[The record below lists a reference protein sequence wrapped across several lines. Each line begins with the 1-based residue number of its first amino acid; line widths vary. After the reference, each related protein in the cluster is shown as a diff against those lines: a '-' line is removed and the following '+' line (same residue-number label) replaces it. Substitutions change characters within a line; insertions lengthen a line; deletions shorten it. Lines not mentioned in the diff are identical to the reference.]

1 MIGLRTLV
9 LNANYMPVSIFPLH
23 TIVVED
29 AITKV
34 FNNTVHVVFD
44 HDRKVAHPTLDMNW
58 PSVIARN
65 RNSRPRESVRFARE
79 SLYYRD
85 HGMCQY
91 CGTTMNMKQ
100 TTYDHVIPRSKGG
113 THTWDNVV
121 MSCSKCN
128 NVKADRMPR
137 DSFVPI
143 QKPYKPTYWQL
154 IANRR
159 KFPIWVD
166 CPSWIDFL
174 GEWEAEIRTY

>member
-1 MIGLRTLV
+1 
-9 LNANYMPVSIFPLH
+9 
-23 TIVVED
+23 
-29 AITKV
+29 
-34 FNNTVHVVFD
+34 
-44 HDRKVAHPTLDMNW
+44 
-58 PSVIARN
+58 
-65 RNSRPRESVRFARE
+65 
-79 SLYYRD
+79 
-85 HGMCQY
+85 
-91 CGTTMNMKQ
+91 MKQ

-166 CPSWIDFL
+166 CPSWIHFL
-174 GEWEAEIRTY
+174 GEWEAEVYTR